1 MIKESFEKAK
11 FGDRFITRGGKEA
24 LFLRLTENAEWQ
36 FADLYVKDWGQIR
49 VNRENGKCLNR
60 PDSEDDIVEMLPSL
74 PSNLDEAAAEWMA
87 EREKL
92 IREKYYPFVFNAK
105 DIFDAF
111 KSGAEWMTRQGEIQE
126 HFVIEHTEASH
137 GHPVIVCYP
146 ESFGIGDKVEVIIR
160 KKQ

>member
-1 MIKESFEKAK
+1 MTKEEIVNLANRCSRKIWEICMEEPRFSTNDCPKGANGLSDIVLNVILKEFPAIKECS
-11 FGDRFITRGGKEA
+11 
-24 LFLRLTENAEWQ
+24 
-36 FADLYVKDWGQIR
+36 
-49 VNRENGKCLNR
+49 
-60 PDSEDDIVEMLPSL
+60 SL

-111 KSGAEWMTRQGEIQE
+111 KAGAEWMTRQGEIQE

-146 ESFGIGDKVEVIIR
+146 ESFGIGDKVIVQIR
-160 KKQ
+160 KK